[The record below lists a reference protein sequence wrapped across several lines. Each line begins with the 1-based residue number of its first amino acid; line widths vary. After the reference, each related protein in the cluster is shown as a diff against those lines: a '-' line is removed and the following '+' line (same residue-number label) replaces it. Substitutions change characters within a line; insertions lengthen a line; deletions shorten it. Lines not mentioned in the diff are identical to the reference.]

1 MSEFQQLKLFDTS
14 IYTIEVIDDHDVLE
28 SSKTQATR
36 KVDWVQLD
44 LFPRQ
49 LTYLYRNHHNGL
61 VA

>member
-14 IYTIEVIDDHDVLE
+14 IYTIEAIDDHDVLE
-28 SSKTQATR
+28 SPKTQSTR
-36 KVDWVQLD
+36 KSNWVQLD

-49 LTYLYRNHHNGL
+49 LAYLYRNHHNEL

>member
-14 IYTIEVIDDHDVLE
+14 IYTIEAIDGHDVLE
-28 SSKTQATR
+28 SSKTQITR
-36 KVDWVQLD
+36 KINWVQLD

-49 LTYLYRNHHNGL
+49 LVYLYRNHHNEL